1 MIPLKLSIE
10 GLYSYREKQEID
22 FEKLTSA
29 GLFGI
34 FGAVGSGK
42 SSILEAMMIALYGE
56 SERLSKRGENI
67 GLINLQSQKLEI
79 RFEYLVGKNEGVRYL
94 SVFTL
99 KRKTKNFDELD
110 RADLKI
116 YQWQEDNWVP
126 LTAKDA
132 SSILGM
138 KFDDFRR
145 TIIIPQGK
153 FREFVELKDSERNE
167 MLQELFQ
174 LNKFDL
180 SQPVRTLS
188 SRANADFIRVEAQLN
203 ELSDTSEETE
213 QHLKDNI
220 EEHSRVITE
229 MESQWEAGQKRLATL
244 LSLEE
249 LHEQWKDYQAKLQ
262 VLLQEQEKIETL
274 RKNLEIYKRITASF
288 GPLYLSKKDN
298 EQRLKRVNDLLE
310 DNTEKLSKLEA
321 AWPVLDTRLK
331 ETEELHGKRESR
343 RERVQHL
350 QKIIQGNDLKRE
362 LKNADSVR
370 KNLSAQFKDVLDSVE
385 QSKAKTLSFA
395 QYRETVEGQI
405 DSGEIRL
412 QLGLVATSGQTFD
425 NEANNFSQKQKEN
438 NSELEKFK
446 KNLEGILSEWVDAEH
461 ESMGVWGARLEL
473 EEKEYTDRKDELLK
487 QAGLSA
493 FVALVQN
500 GDACPLCGS
509 LEHPSVFDGNHDE
522 LKSAEDALL
531 SIRKRLEKY
540 RMDVRKV
547 DQLQN
552 SISSLENEMKRMNDD
567 FEKKKESHLKLM
579 EKVVPLSIVTW
590 QDAQQR
596 LDRNVAKDKELD
608 KLKEDLK
615 SEENHS
621 QKLLEQ
627 KESIEKSI
635 GDIASQIASMQGK
648 ITLIDAEVNSDKD
661 DWWQRYLTMD
671 NSAIL
676 SDIDKVENSIRQAE
690 LDWKDASE
698 KASKCQSDI
707 AALMGTKNTLKE
719 NIQSETDSLDKVNQ
733 EWERLLIQE
742 GKDTEAVVSVIN
754 SSMDE
759 AAISKQ
765 LSDFDSQLYAVRL
778 RLEELAKTEG
788 IELSSAEE
796 IGRLKESEAKLKADV
811 EALKESRIVA
821 QEQLKRLLSDR
832 AKGAEFIVQ
841 RTALEKRLANLR
853 ELEVLFRG
861 RGFVS
866 YISHFYLQE
875 LCAAAN
881 IRFRKLTRE
890 RLALDVDQ
898 ENNFYVIDYLNEGKR
913 RLLKTL
919 SGGQTFQASLCLALA
934 LAERVKVINE
944 SERSFFFL
952 DEGFGALDKE
962 SLSVVLETIKS
973 LKHENR
979 VVGLIS
985 HVEEL
990 QQELDVSL
998 HVRLDK
1004 ERGSLILTE

>member
-94 SVFTL
+94 SVYTL

-116 YQWQEDNWVP
+116 YQWQEDNWLP
-126 LTAKDA
+126 LPTKDA

-180 SQPVRTLS
+180 SQPVRSLS
-188 SRANADFIRVEAQLN
+188 SRANADLIRVEAQLN
-203 ELSDTSEETE
+203 ELSDTSEDTE
-213 QHLKDNI
+213 QRLKDEMEERMRVI
-220 EEHSRVITE
+220 EE
-229 MESQWEAGQKRLATL
+229 MEKQLQTSQERMLTL
-244 LSLEE
+244 QSLEE
-249 LHEQWKDYQAKLQ
+249 LHIQWKDYQQRLQ
-262 VLLQEQEKIETL
+262 ALLQDQPRQEAL
-274 RKNLEIYKRITASF
+274 RKELEVYKRMNVLF
-288 GPLYLSKKDN
+288 GPLYLSKSDN
-298 EQRLKRVNDLLE
+298 EKRLKRANDLLAE
-310 DNTEKLSKLEA
+310 ANGKLVELES
-321 AWPVLDTRLK
+321 AWPAVEARFK
-331 ETEELHGKRESR
+331 EAEILHSKKESR

-350 QKIIQGNDLKRE
+350 QKIIQGNELKRE
-362 LKNADSVR
+362 LKKATSVHEQ
-370 KNLSAQFKDVLDSVE
+370 LSGQLKDVIAAVE
-385 QSKAKTLSFA
+385 QSKAKTLSYA
-395 QYRETVEGQI
+395 QYRASVEQQI

-412 QLGLVATSGQTFD
+412 QLGLVAKSGQSFD

-438 NSELEKFK
+438 TTELAKL
-446 KNLEGILSEWVDAEH
+446 KNELAGILSEWIDTEH
-461 ESMGVWGARLEL
+461 SSMTAWEERLER
-473 EEKEYTDRKDELLK
+473 EEREYTQRKDELLK

-493 FVALVQN
+493 FVALVQS
-500 GDACPLCGS
+500 GEACPLCGS
-509 LEHPSVFDGNHDE
+509 LEHPSVFDGNHDD
-522 LKSAEDALL
+522 LKAAEDGLL
-531 SIRKRLEKY
+531 TVRKRLEKY
-540 RMDVRKV
+540 RMNVRKV
-547 DQLQN
+547 DQIEA
-552 SISSLENEMKRMNDD
+552 SISSLEKEILRLEED
-567 FEKKKESHLKLM
+567 FEKKKSAHSQLM
-579 EKVVPLSIVTW
+579 KGVVSLSIATW
-590 QDAQQR
+590 QDAQKR
-596 LDRNVAKDKELD
+596 LELNSAKDLELS
-608 KLKEDLK
+608 KLTDDLK
-615 SEENHS
+615 KEELQL

-627 KESIEKSI
+627 KESIDKEVSEVV
-635 GDIASQIASMQGK
+635 AQIASMEGK

-661 DWWQRYLTMD
+661 DWWQKYLAMD
-671 NSAIL
+671 SASVL
-676 SDIDKVENSIRQAE
+676 SDIEKVEKSIRQAE
-690 LDWKDASE
+690 IDWKEAADA
-698 KASKCQSDI
+698 ASKCQSEM
-707 AALMGTKNTLKE
+707 AALKGTQKTLTE
-719 NIQSETDSLDKVNQ
+719 NIQRETESLAKIIDD
-733 EWERLLIQE
+733 WEKLLIQE
-742 GKDTEAVVSVIN
+742 QTNTEAVVSVMN
-754 SSMDE
+754 TSMDE
-759 AAISKQ
+759 ANITKQ
-765 LSDFDSQLYAVRL
+765 LTDFDSQLYATRK
-778 RLEELAKTEG
+778 RLEELSKSDGVDQSNAPE
-788 IELSSAEE
+788 IE
-796 IGRLKESEAKLKADV
+796 RLKEGGSKLSTDLEKMKEARV
-811 EALKESRIVA
+811 VA
-821 QEQLKRLLSDR
+821 QEQMKRLLSDR

-841 RTALEKRLANLR
+841 RSALEKRLANLR

-890 RLALDVDQ
+890 RLAIEVDQ

-998 HVRLDK
+998 HVRLDR
-1004 ERGSLILTE
+1004 ERGSLIATE